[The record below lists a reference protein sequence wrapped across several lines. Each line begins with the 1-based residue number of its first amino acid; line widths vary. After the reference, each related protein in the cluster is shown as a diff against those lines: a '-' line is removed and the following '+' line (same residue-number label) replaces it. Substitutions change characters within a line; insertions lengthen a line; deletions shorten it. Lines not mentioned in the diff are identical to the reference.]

1 MGPVY
6 LFSIFFDT
14 IILAFHLRPLLTPDI
29 TSCNSILSG
38 LMVLDI
44 ILTFFIAFKTN
55 YSELA
60 LENVVKDEKDDSIAQ
75 L

>member
-1 MGPVY
+1 
-6 LFSIFFDT
+6 
-14 IILAFHLRPLLTPDI
+14 
-29 TSCNSILSG
+29 
-38 LMVLDI
+38 MVLDI